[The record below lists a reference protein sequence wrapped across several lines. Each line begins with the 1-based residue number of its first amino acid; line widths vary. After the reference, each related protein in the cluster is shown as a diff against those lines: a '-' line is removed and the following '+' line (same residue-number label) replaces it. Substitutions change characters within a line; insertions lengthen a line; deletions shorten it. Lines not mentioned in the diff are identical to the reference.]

1 MTSFRTILVPLTLD
15 PESHR
20 ALPHAQRLAEL
31 CGAGLVLATWSFDDG
46 EAALAQHRLEEIA
59 ADLGGDIRVE
69 AHCSEELSPAASLLR
84 SAERNGAL
92 VVMATH
98 APTAVGEM
106 VLGSTA
112 QEVLRSGRHPV
123 VLVGPRVEEPRHGPA
138 GPVVACVD
146 GSDLAESALPVAVAL
161 ATRIGAPLELV
172 EVIDPELVDA
182 LAASG
187 RDVLES
193 GYLASTVTAIPE
205 ALRPVYEVLH
215 GRPAA
220 AIVDH
225 AGARAELVAMATH
238 GRSGPSKALLGSVAM
253 GVVRHA
259 RCPVLVVPPQR

>member
-1 MTSFRTILVPLTLD
+1 MAPFRTILVPMTLD
-15 PESHR
+15 PESER

-31 CGAGLVLATWSFDDG
+31 CGVGLVLTTWSFDDG

-59 ADLGGDIRVE
+59 ASLPGGVRVDARSTGE
-69 AHCSEELSPAASLLR
+69 PGPAASILR
-84 SAERNGAL
+84 AAERNGAL
-92 VVMATH
+92 IVMATH

-106 VLGSTA
+106 LLGSTA
-112 QEVLRSGRHPV
+112 QEVLRAGGDPL
-123 VLVGPRVEEPRHGPA
+123 VLVGPRAEAPRPGSA

-146 GSDLAESALPVAVAL
+146 GSDLAESALPVAVAF

-172 EVIDPELVDA
+172 EVLDPELVDA
-182 LAASG
+182 LAANG

-193 GYLASTVTAIPE
+193 GYLASTITAIPA

-215 GRPAA
+215 GRPAH

-225 AGARAELVAMATH
+225 AGTRAELVAVATH
-238 GRSGPSKALLGSVAM
+238 GRSGATKALLGSVAM

-259 RCPVLVVPPQR
+259 RCPVLITPAVR